1 MERLL
6 KINEVSEMLQMSP
19 KTIYHWVHCGSI
31 PYFKVY
37 RERGSAGVIRFRQ
50 SDLEKWLQV
59 RRQNKNRLSAMSGS
73 PTEAFG
79 DDN

>member
-37 RERGSAGVIRFRQ
+37 RERGAAGVIRFRQ

-59 RRQNKNRLSAMSGS
+59 RRQKIEIASSLCSSQ
-73 PTEAFG
+73 
-79 DDN
+79 